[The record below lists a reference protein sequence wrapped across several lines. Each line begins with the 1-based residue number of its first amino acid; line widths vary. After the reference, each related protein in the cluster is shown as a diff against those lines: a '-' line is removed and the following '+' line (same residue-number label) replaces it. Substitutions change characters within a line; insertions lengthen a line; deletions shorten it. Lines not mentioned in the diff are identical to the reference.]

1 MPPLR
6 NRVFVFF
13 RSEIQ
18 RAQSKKEAALFTSKR
33 QPVAPIKPHKEWM
46 EKEASEK
53 EGLAAAA
60 GALADFDAE
69 IDEMIEAVYAVR
81 ATAKG

>member
-1 MPPLR
+1 MT
-6 NRVFVFF
+6 F
-13 RSEIQ
+13 E
-18 RAQSKKEAALFTSKR
+18 
-33 QPVAPIKPHKEWM
+33 EWM

-69 IDEMIEAVYAVR
+69 IDELIEAVYDAR
-81 ATAKG
+81 MKAKDREVLL